1 MGRIYLTIKGV
12 AHSGLDK
19 IGTIRLRMISNDGFD
34 NLSHCKSPVPNHN
47 PPPIPH
53 FAQIHSTA
61 PPGKQLQNST
71 FSYSNALSL
80 KDNERRLG
88 ISPRKS
94 EIARLTKHLHIIV
107 AEKLHII
114 PHQHAISKED
124 RERQNGHKGHVLW
137 FTGLSGS
144 GKSTV
149 ASAVERELHQQGIK
163 TFILDGDNVRTG
175 LNSDLDF
182 SAASREE
189 NIRRIAHV
197 SALMKDAGLV
207 VLSAFVSPYQKD
219 RDFVR
224 ECAQGD
230 FSEIFISTPLEVC
243 EQRDVKGLYAKAKAG
258 EISNFT
264 GISAPFVEPNNP
276 ELDVPTHEMSIEEA
290 TAMVVDYIN
299 TKIALDQ

>member
-1 MGRIYLTIKGV
+1 M
-12 AHSGLDK
+12 H
-19 IGTIRLRMISNDGFD
+19 
-34 NLSHCKSPVPNHN
+34 PV
-47 PPPIPH
+47 
-53 FAQIHSTA
+53 
-61 PPGKQLQNST
+61 G
-71 FSYSNALSL
+71 
-80 KDNERRLG
+80 
-88 ISPRKS
+88 
-94 EIARLTKHLHIIV
+94 
-107 AEKLHII
+107 EKLHII

-124 RERQNGHKGHVLW
+124 RERQNGHKGLVLW

-149 ASAVERELHQQGIK
+149 ASAVERELHQQGIR

-189 NIRRIAHV
+189 NIRRVAHV

-224 ECAQGD
+224 ESAQGD

-243 EQRDVKGLYAKAKAG
+243 EQRDVKGLYAKARAG

-264 GISAPFVEPNNP
+264 GISAPFEEPTNP
-276 ELDVPTHEMSIEEA
+276 ELDVPTHQMSIEEA
-290 TAMVVDYIN
+290 AAMVVDYIN

>member
-1 MGRIYLTIKGV
+1 L
-12 AHSGLDK
+12 
-19 IGTIRLRMISNDGFD
+19 
-34 NLSHCKSPVPNHN
+34 
-47 PPPIPH
+47 
-53 FAQIHSTA
+53 
-61 PPGKQLQNST
+61 
-71 FSYSNALSL
+71 
-80 KDNERRLG
+80 
-88 ISPRKS
+88 
-94 EIARLTKHLHIIV
+94 EIARLTKQLRLIV

-114 PHQHAISKED
+114 PHQHAVSKED

-149 ASAVERELHQQGIK
+149 ASAVERELHQRGIR
-163 TFILDGDNVRTG
+163 TYILDGDNVRTG

-197 SALMKDAGLV
+197 SALMKDAGIV

-224 ECAQGD
+224 ECAHGD

-243 EQRDVKGLYAKAKAG
+243 EQRDVKGLYAKARAG

-264 GISAPFVEPNNP
+264 GISAPFEAPENP
-276 ELDVPTHEMSIEEA
+276 ELDVPTHTMSIEEA
-290 TAMVVDYIN
+290 AAMVVAYIIP
-299 TKIALDQ
+299 KITGDNE

>member
-1 MGRIYLTIKGV
+1 M
-12 AHSGLDK
+12 
-19 IGTIRLRMISNDGFD
+19 
-34 NLSHCKSPVPNHN
+34 
-47 PPPIPH
+47 
-53 FAQIHSTA
+53 
-61 PPGKQLQNST
+61 
-71 FSYSNALSL
+71 
-80 KDNERRLG
+80 
-88 ISPRKS
+88 
-94 EIARLTKHLHIIV
+94 
-107 AEKLHII
+107 AEKHHII

-124 RERQNGHKGHVLW
+124 RECQNGHKGHVLW

-149 ASAVERELHQQGIK
+149 ASSVERELHQQGIR

-224 ECAQGD
+224 ECANDD

-243 EQRDVKGLYAKAKAG
+243 EQRDVKGLYAKARAG

-264 GISAPFVEPNNP
+264 GISAPFEKPANP
-276 ELDVPTHEMSIEEA
+276 ELNVPTHKMSIEEA

>member
-1 MGRIYLTIKGV
+1 M
-12 AHSGLDK
+12 
-19 IGTIRLRMISNDGFD
+19 
-34 NLSHCKSPVPNHN
+34 
-47 PPPIPH
+47 
-53 FAQIHSTA
+53 
-61 PPGKQLQNST
+61 
-71 FSYSNALSL
+71 
-80 KDNERRLG
+80 
-88 ISPRKS
+88 
-94 EIARLTKHLHIIV
+94 

-144 GKSTV
+144 GNSTV

-163 TFILDGDNVRTG
+163 TFILDGDNIRTG

-207 VLSAFVSPYQKD
+207 VLSAFVSPYRKD

-224 ECAQGD
+224 ECAQGE

-243 EQRDVKGLYAKAKAG
+243 EERDLKG
-258 EISNFT
+258 
-264 GISAPFVEPNNP
+264 
-276 ELDVPTHEMSIEEA
+276 
-290 TAMVVDYIN
+290 
-299 TKIALDQ
+299 

>member
-1 MGRIYLTIKGV
+1 M
-12 AHSGLDK
+12 H
-19 IGTIRLRMISNDGFD
+19 
-34 NLSHCKSPVPNHN
+34 PV
-47 PPPIPH
+47 
-53 FAQIHSTA
+53 
-61 PPGKQLQNST
+61 G
-71 FSYSNALSL
+71 
-80 KDNERRLG
+80 
-88 ISPRKS
+88 
-94 EIARLTKHLHIIV
+94 
-107 AEKLHII
+107 EKLHII

-124 RERQNGHKGHVLW
+124 RERQNAHKGHVLW

-149 ASAVERELHQQGIK
+149 ASAVERKLHQQGIR

-207 VLSAFVSPYQKD
+207 VLSAFVSPYQTD

-224 ECAQGD
+224 ECAKGD

-243 EQRDVKGLYAKAKAG
+243 EQRDVKGLYAKARAG

-264 GISAPFVEPNNP
+264 GISAPFEEPTNP
-276 ELDVPTHEMSIEEA
+276 ELDVPTHQMSIEEA

-299 TKIALDQ
+299 TKIALDQWVTIQ

>member
-1 MGRIYLTIKGV
+1 MG
-12 AHSGLDK
+12 
-19 IGTIRLRMISNDGFD
+19 
-34 NLSHCKSPVPNHN
+34 
-47 PPPIPH
+47 
-53 FAQIHSTA
+53 
-61 PPGKQLQNST
+61 
-71 FSYSNALSL
+71 
-80 KDNERRLG
+80 
-88 ISPRKS
+88 
-94 EIARLTKHLHIIV
+94 
-107 AEKLHII
+107 EKLHII

-124 RERQNGHKGHVLW
+124 HERQNGHKGHVLW

-149 ASAVERELHQQGIK
+149 ASAVERELHQQGIR

-224 ECAQGD
+224 ECAQDD

-243 EQRDVKGLYAKAKAG
+243 EQRDVKGLYAKARAG

-264 GISAPFVEPNNP
+264 GISAPFEEPTNP

-290 TAMVVDYIN
+290 TAMVVDFTIK
-299 TKIALDQ
+299 KIKL

>member
-1 MGRIYLTIKGV
+1 MY
-12 AHSGLDK
+12 
-19 IGTIRLRMISNDGFD
+19 
-34 NLSHCKSPVPNHN
+34 PV
-47 PPPIPH
+47 
-53 FAQIHSTA
+53 
-61 PPGKQLQNST
+61 G
-71 FSYSNALSL
+71 
-80 KDNERRLG
+80 
-88 ISPRKS
+88 
-94 EIARLTKHLHIIV
+94 
-107 AEKLHII
+107 EKLHII
-114 PHQHAISKED
+114 PHQHAVSRGE

-149 ASAVERELHQQGIK
+149 ASAVERELHQQGIR
-163 TFILDGDNVRTG
+163 TFILDGDNVRAG

-197 SALMKDAGLV
+197 SALMQDAGLV

-224 ECAQGD
+224 ECALGH

-243 EQRDVKGLYAKAKAG
+243 EQRDVKGLYAKARAG

-264 GISAPFVEPNNP
+264 GISAPFEEPTNP
-276 ELDVPTHEMSIEEA
+276 ELNVPTHDLSIEEA

>member
-1 MGRIYLTIKGV
+1 MG
-12 AHSGLDK
+12 
-19 IGTIRLRMISNDGFD
+19 
-34 NLSHCKSPVPNHN
+34 
-47 PPPIPH
+47 
-53 FAQIHSTA
+53 
-61 PPGKQLQNST
+61 
-71 FSYSNALSL
+71 
-80 KDNERRLG
+80 
-88 ISPRKS
+88 
-94 EIARLTKHLHIIV
+94 
-107 AEKLHII
+107 EKLHII
-114 PHQHAISKED
+114 PHQHALSKEN

-149 ASAVERELHQQGIK
+149 ASAVERKLHQQGIR

-197 SALMKDAGLV
+197 SALMRDAGLV

-224 ECAQGD
+224 ECVQSD

-243 EQRDVKGLYAKAKAG
+243 EQRDVKGLYAKARAG
-258 EISNFT
+258 QISNFT
-264 GISAPFVEPNNP
+264 GISAPFEEPTNP
-276 ELDVPTHEMSIEEA
+276 ELKVPTHELSIEQA

-299 TKIALDQ
+299 PKIALNK

>member
-1 MGRIYLTIKGV
+1 M
-12 AHSGLDK
+12 H
-19 IGTIRLRMISNDGFD
+19 
-34 NLSHCKSPVPNHN
+34 PV
-47 PPPIPH
+47 
-53 FAQIHSTA
+53 
-61 PPGKQLQNST
+61 G
-71 FSYSNALSL
+71 
-80 KDNERRLG
+80 
-88 ISPRKS
+88 
-94 EIARLTKHLHIIV
+94 
-107 AEKLHII
+107 EKLHII

-243 EQRDVKGLYAKAKAG
+243 EQRDVKGLYAKARAG

-264 GISAPFVEPNNP
+264 GISAPFEEPTNP
-276 ELDVPTHEMSIEEA
+276 ELDVPTHQMSIEEA

>member
-1 MGRIYLTIKGV
+1 MY
-12 AHSGLDK
+12 
-19 IGTIRLRMISNDGFD
+19 
-34 NLSHCKSPVPNHN
+34 PV
-47 PPPIPH
+47 
-53 FAQIHSTA
+53 
-61 PPGKQLQNST
+61 G
-71 FSYSNALSL
+71 
-80 KDNERRLG
+80 
-88 ISPRKS
+88 
-94 EIARLTKHLHIIV
+94 
-107 AEKLHII
+107 EKLHII
-114 PHQHAISKED
+114 PHQHAVSRGE

-137 FTGLSGS
+137 LTGLSGS

-149 ASAVERELHQQGIK
+149 ASAVERELHQQGIR
-163 TFILDGDNVRTG
+163 TFILDGDNVRAG

-197 SALMKDAGLV
+197 SALMQDAGLV

-224 ECAQGD
+224 ECALGH

-243 EQRDVKGLYAKAKAG
+243 EQRDVKGLYAKARAG

-264 GISAPFVEPNNP
+264 GISAPFEEPTNP
-276 ELDVPTHEMSIEEA
+276 ELNVPTHDLSIEEA

>member
-1 MGRIYLTIKGV
+1 M
-12 AHSGLDK
+12 
-19 IGTIRLRMISNDGFD
+19 
-34 NLSHCKSPVPNHN
+34 
-47 PPPIPH
+47 
-53 FAQIHSTA
+53 
-61 PPGKQLQNST
+61 
-71 FSYSNALSL
+71 
-80 KDNERRLG
+80 
-88 ISPRKS
+88 
-94 EIARLTKHLHIIV
+94 

-124 RERQNGHKGHVLW
+124 RERQHGHKGHVLW

-149 ASAVERELHQQGIK
+149 ASAVERELHQKGIR
-163 TFILDGDNVRTG
+163 TFVLDGDNVRTG

-224 ECAQGD
+224 ECVQGD

-243 EQRDVKGLYAKAKAG
+243 EQRDVKGLYAKARAG

-264 GISAPFVEPNNP
+264 GISAPFEEPANP
-276 ELDVPTHEMSIEEA
+276 ELDVPTHETSIEEA

>member
-1 MGRIYLTIKGV
+1 M
-12 AHSGLDK
+12 
-19 IGTIRLRMISNDGFD
+19 
-34 NLSHCKSPVPNHN
+34 
-47 PPPIPH
+47 
-53 FAQIHSTA
+53 
-61 PPGKQLQNST
+61 
-71 FSYSNALSL
+71 
-80 KDNERRLG
+80 
-88 ISPRKS
+88 
-94 EIARLTKHLHIIV
+94 

-114 PHQHAISKED
+114 PHQHAISAGD

-144 GKSTV
+144 GKSTL
-149 ASAVERELHQQGIK
+149 ASAVERELHQQGIR

-175 LNSDLDF
+175 LNSDLNF
-182 SAASREE
+182 SAESREE

-224 ECAQGD
+224 ACAKGV
-230 FSEIFISTPLEVC
+230 FSEVFISTPLEVC
-243 EQRDVKGLYAKAKAG
+243 EQRDVKGLYAKARAG

-264 GISAPFVEPNNP
+264 GISAPFEASANP

-290 TAMVVDYIN
+290 TARVVDYIT
-299 TKIALDQ
+299 TKIALDNE

>member
-1 MGRIYLTIKGV
+1 MG
-12 AHSGLDK
+12 
-19 IGTIRLRMISNDGFD
+19 
-34 NLSHCKSPVPNHN
+34 
-47 PPPIPH
+47 
-53 FAQIHSTA
+53 
-61 PPGKQLQNST
+61 
-71 FSYSNALSL
+71 
-80 KDNERRLG
+80 
-88 ISPRKS
+88 
-94 EIARLTKHLHIIV
+94 
-107 AEKLHII
+107 EKLHII

-149 ASAVERELHQQGIK
+149 ASAVERELHQQGIR
-163 TFILDGDNVRTG
+163 TFILDGDNIRTG

-224 ECAQGD
+224 ECTQGH

-243 EQRDVKGLYAKAKAG
+243 EQRDVKGLYAKARAG

-264 GISAPFVEPNNP
+264 GISAPFEEPTSP
-276 ELDVPTHEMSIEEA
+276 ELNVPTHQMSIEEA

>member
-1 MGRIYLTIKGV
+1 MGYENTE
-12 AHSGLDK
+12 
-19 IGTIRLRMISNDGFD
+19 
-34 NLSHCKSPVPNHN
+34 
-47 PPPIPH
+47 
-53 FAQIHSTA
+53 
-61 PPGKQLQNST
+61 KQ
-71 FSYSNALSL
+71 
-80 KDNERRLG
+80 K
-88 ISPRKS
+88 
-94 EIARLTKHLHIIV
+94 EIMS
-107 AEKLHII
+107 EKLHII

-149 ASAVERELHQQGIK
+149 ASAAERELHQRGIR
-163 TFILDGDNVRTG
+163 TYILDGDNARTG

-197 SALMKDAGLV
+197 SGLMKDAGLV

-224 ECAQGD
+224 EVADDD
-230 FSEIFISTPLEVC
+230 FSEVFISTPLEVC
-243 EQRDVKGLYAKAKAG
+243 EQRDVKGLYAKARAG

-264 GISAPFVEPNNP
+264 GISAPFEEPTSP
-276 ELDVPTHEMSIEEA
+276 ELDVPTHEMSIGDA
-290 TAMVVDYIN
+290 TAMVVDYIID
-299 TKIALDQ
+299 KIKLK

>member
-1 MGRIYLTIKGV
+1 M
-12 AHSGLDK
+12 
-19 IGTIRLRMISNDGFD
+19 
-34 NLSHCKSPVPNHN
+34 
-47 PPPIPH
+47 
-53 FAQIHSTA
+53 
-61 PPGKQLQNST
+61 
-71 FSYSNALSL
+71 
-80 KDNERRLG
+80 
-88 ISPRKS
+88 
-94 EIARLTKHLHIIV
+94 

-124 RERQNGHKGHVLW
+124 RERHNGHKGHVLW

-149 ASAVERELHQQGIK
+149 ASAVERELHKQGIK
-163 TFILDGDNVRTG
+163 TFILDGDNVRAG

-224 ECAQGD
+224 DCAQVD

-243 EQRDVKGLYAKAKAG
+243 EQRDVKGLYAKARAG

-264 GISAPFVEPNNP
+264 GISAPFEEPTNP

>member
-1 MGRIYLTIKGV
+1 MVLENTEKQ
-12 AHSGLDK
+12 DE
-19 IGTIRLRMISNDGFD
+19 RM
-34 NLSHCKSPVPNHN
+34 
-47 PPPIPH
+47 
-53 FAQIHSTA
+53 
-61 PPGKQLQNST
+61 
-71 FSYSNALSL
+71 
-80 KDNERRLG
+80 
-88 ISPRKS
+88 
-94 EIARLTKHLHIIV
+94 

-114 PHQHAISKED
+114 PHQHAVSKED

-163 TFILDGDNVRTG
+163 TFILDGDNVRAG

-182 SAASREE
+182 SADSREE
-189 NIRRIAHV
+189 NIRRISHV

-224 ECAQGD
+224 ECANND
-230 FSEIFISTPLEVC
+230 FTEIFISTPLEVC
-243 EQRDVKGLYAKAKAG
+243 EQRDVKGLYAKARAG

-264 GISAPFVEPNNP
+264 GISAPFEEPTNP
-276 ELDVPTHEMSIEEA
+276 ELDVPTHKMSIEEA

>member
-1 MGRIYLTIKGV
+1 M
-12 AHSGLDK
+12 
-19 IGTIRLRMISNDGFD
+19 
-34 NLSHCKSPVPNHN
+34 
-47 PPPIPH
+47 
-53 FAQIHSTA
+53 
-61 PPGKQLQNST
+61 
-71 FSYSNALSL
+71 
-80 KDNERRLG
+80 
-88 ISPRKS
+88 
-94 EIARLTKHLHIIV
+94 

-149 ASAVERELHQQGIK
+149 ASAAERELHQQGIK
-163 TFILDGDNVRTG
+163 TFILDGDNVRAG

-224 ECAQGD
+224 ECANND

-243 EQRDVKGLYAKAKAG
+243 EQRDVKGLYAKARAG

-264 GISAPFVEPNNP
+264 GISAPFEEPTNP
-276 ELDVPTHEMSIEEA
+276 ELDVPTHKMSIEEA